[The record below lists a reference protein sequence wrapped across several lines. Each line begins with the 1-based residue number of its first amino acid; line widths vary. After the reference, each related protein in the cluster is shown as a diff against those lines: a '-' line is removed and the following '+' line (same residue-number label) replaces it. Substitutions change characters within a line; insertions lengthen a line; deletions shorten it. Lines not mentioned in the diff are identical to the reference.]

1 MCANLANYLAS
12 RMSTIV
18 SALIK
23 ERRLN
28 FEKSMAAKNIKSEF
42 FIIPP

>member
-1 MCANLANYLAS
+1 MCITLANYVAI

-23 ERRLN
+23 EGRLN
-28 FEKSMAAKNIKSEF
+28 FEKSMAAKNIKSKF
-42 FIIPP
+42 FIIPH